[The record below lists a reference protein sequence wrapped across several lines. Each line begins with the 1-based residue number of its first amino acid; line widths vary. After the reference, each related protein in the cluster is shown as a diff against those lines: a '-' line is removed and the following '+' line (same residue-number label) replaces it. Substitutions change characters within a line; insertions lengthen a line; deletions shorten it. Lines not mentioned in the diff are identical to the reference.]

1 MNTDQILSAI
11 ILIAVLSL
19 VMPTFLNTNSRLKQ
33 FLRNLSIW
41 AVIVVIIVIII
52 QLNRWKNCT

>member
-19 VMPTFLNTNSRLKQ
+19 VMPTFLSTNSRLKQ

-52 QLNRWKNCT
+52 QLNR

>member
-33 FLRNLSIW
+33 FLRNLP
-41 AVIVVIIVIII
+41 
-52 QLNRWKNCT
+52 LKNDSYILDVATDTGDIEF

>member
-52 QLNRWKNCT
+52 QLNRWKKST

>member
-52 QLNRWKNCT
+52 QLNR